1 MSHFFSSSVFSLEGG
16 DGQGEG
22 DGAAA
27 GRDGGGGGGGGGR
40 GERHTPGQSQP
51 QDPPAFQVGPVR
63 PPHPEAGGGRLQT
76 G

>member
-27 GRDGGGGGGGGGR
+27 DRDGGGGGGGGGR
-40 GERHTPGQSQP
+40 GGRHPPGQSQP
-51 QDPPAFQVGPVR
+51 QDPTALQVGPVR